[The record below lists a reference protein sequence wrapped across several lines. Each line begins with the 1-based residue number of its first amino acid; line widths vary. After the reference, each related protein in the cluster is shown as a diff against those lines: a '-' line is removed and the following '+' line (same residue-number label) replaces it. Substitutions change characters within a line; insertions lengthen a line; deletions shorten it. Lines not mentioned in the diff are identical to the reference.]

1 MKNKILN
8 IVIILMLVS
17 LTSNL
22 AQNGDSEK
30 HGSGNF
36 VVIVTGFDN
45 DEGNAMIALF
55 NSEENY
61 SENGKKFRRT
71 KSKIKDSKVEWTI
84 EDLPFGE
91 YAIKLYHDENE
102 NGRMDR
108 NMMGIPTEDYAFS
121 NNAIGNFGPAD
132 YEDAKFEFIKS
143 GQKQE
148 ISIN

>member
-1 MKNKILN
+1 MKNLIKIMVVLMIISLSSN
-8 IVIILMLVS
+8 I
-17 LTSNL
+17 
-22 AQNGDSEK
+22 AQNGNSENVE
-30 HGSGNF
+30 SGKF
-36 VVIVTGFDN
+36 VVIVSGFDS
-45 DEGNAMIALF
+45 DEGNAMIALY

-61 SENGKKFRRT
+61 SENGEKFKRT
-71 KSKIKDSKVEWTI
+71 MSKIKDSKVEWII

-108 NMMGIPTEDYAFS
+108 NMMGIPKEDYAFS
-121 NNAIGNFGPAD
+121 NNATGSFGPAD
-132 YEDAKFEFIKS
+132 YDDAKFEFVES